1 MTDAPDPNGTDAGT
15 SPTLEGARVGTYVL
29 TREIGSGAAATV
41 YLAEDTKHRRQV
53 ALKLLHGEASSALG
67 SERFRREIE
76 VVAQLQHPHI
86 LPLHDSGELDGR
98 LYYVMP
104 LVSGET
110 LRERLS
116 RTGALPLGEVR
127 RVTTDVA
134 AALDYA
140 HRRGVVHRDVKPAN
154 ILIDDEHAIVADFG
168 IAHFAA
174 PSASGNLTGAGM
186 IIGTPTYMS
195 PEQATGCADID
206 ARTDIYALGC
216 VVFEMLT
223 GTPPF
228 GGQSVSSIVANHLQA
243 PVPSARGLRSELSPQ
258 VDGVLRKALAKEPA
272 DRYASARELATA
284 LGEALDSLG
293 GDVDPVTAAP
303 ATLQPR
309 RRLPF
314 AAVIAAVLTLAAIA
328 VAWLIASRGDTGPP
342 SVAVLPFTN
351 MSGNRENDY
360 LSDGITEEI
369 TGQLVELGGI
379 RVTPRTTAFGYR
391 GRTGDIRQIGRAL
404 RVGHIVEGSVRRG
417 GDSVR
422 VVVTLLEVR
431 TGDRLMDESFDEAFV
446 SVLQLQ
452 TRVAA
457 RVAERL
463 QRRLRPAE
471 RARLASRHSAV
482 PGAFDA
488 YMNGRY
494 LFDQRIPD
502 SLLKAASSFQHAIE
516 LDTTYGRAYAGLA
529 DTYSVLA
536 YMGVDDPKPL
546 FAQARAA
553 AQRAVRLNPDVAE
566 SHVSLGLIHTF
577 NDWDWAA
584 ADSEFKHAIK
594 LDSSLAAAYYFRT
607 WALVAA
613 GQLTEALN
621 ALKRAEDLDRF
632 SMITKTRVATLYAWT
647 DSLSKAE
654 SALRRVL
661 AIDSTYAV
669 AHVLLARTLSGMGR
683 HDEALA
689 ALPPDSVSLPVYE
702 AGVVGAV
709 YARAGR
715 DSAARAAIRR
725 LRQRPYVAYEGIA
738 KVYAALGDHD
748 RALAALDTAL
758 SRRGVGLIVMGAD
771 PLFDE
776 IRGERRFGQIE
787 DAVHVRDMRRP
798 R

>member
-15 SPTLEGARVGTYVL
+15 SPPLQGARVGTYVL

-41 YLAEDTKHRRQV
+41 YLAEDTKHHRQV

-110 LRERLS
+110 LRERLA
-116 RTGALPLGEVR
+116 RTGALPLDEVR
-127 RVTTDVA
+127 RITTDVA

-140 HRRGVVHRDVKPAN
+140 HRRGVIHRDVKPAN

-168 IAHFAA
+168 IAHLGA
-174 PSASGNLTGAGM
+174 PSASGNLTAAGL

-216 VVFEMLT
+216 VAFEMLT

-228 GGQSVSSIVANHLQA
+228 RGQSASSIVANHLQA
-243 PVPSARGLRSELSPQ
+243 PVPSARDLRSELSPQ

-272 DRYASARELATA
+272 DRYASARDLATA

-293 GDVDPVTAAP
+293 GDAVPTGVP
-303 ATLQPR
+303 ATARRR

-314 AAVIAAVLTLAAIA
+314 APLIAAVLAVAAIA
-328 VAWLIASRGDTGPP
+328 VAWLLAGSRDTGPP

-351 MSGNRENDY
+351 MSGNPDNDY
-360 LSDGITEEI
+360 VSDGITEEI
-369 TGQLVELGGI
+369 TGSLAQLGGI

-391 GRTGDIRQIGRAL
+391 GRTGDIRQIGREL

-417 GDSVR
+417 ADSVR

-502 SLLKAASSFQHAIE
+502 SLLKAVKYFRKAID
-516 LDTTYGRAYAGLA
+516 LDTTYGRAHAGLA

-536 YMGVDDPKPL
+536 YMGVDDPGPL

-577 NDWDWAA
+577 NDWDWTA

-594 LDSSLAAAYYFRT
+594 LDSSLAAAHYFRA

-613 GQLTEALN
+613 GELTEALN

-654 SALRRVL
+654 SALLRVL
-661 AIDSTYAV
+661 AIDSTYAL
-669 AHVLLARTLSGMGR
+669 AHVSLAMRLSRMGR
-683 HDEALA
+683 HGQALA
-689 ALPPDSVSLPVYE
+689 VLPPDSVRLPVAE
-702 AGVVGAV
+702 EGIVGAV

-715 DSAARAAIRR
+715 YSAARAVIRR
-725 LRQRPYVAYEGIA
+725 LRLRPYVAYDGIA
-738 KVYAALGDHD
+738 KVYSALGDHD

-758 SRRGVGLIVMGAD
+758 SYRAVGLIFLGAD
-771 PLFDE
+771 PVYDQ
-776 IRGERRFGQIE
+776 IRGDRRFGEIL
-787 DAVHVRDMRRP
+787 DSVHVRDMRRP

>member
-15 SPTLEGARVGTYVL
+15 SPPLQGARVGTYVL

-110 LRERLS
+110 LRERLA
-116 RTGALPLGEVR
+116 RTGALPLDEVR
-127 RVTTDVA
+127 RITNDVA

-140 HRRGVVHRDVKPAN
+140 HRRGVIHRDVKPAN

-168 IAHFAA
+168 IAHLAA
-174 PSASGNLTGAGM
+174 PSTSGALTGAGL

-228 GGQSVSSIVANHLQA
+228 RGHSVSSIVANHLKA
-243 PVPSARGLRSELSPQ
+243 LVPSARDLRSELPPQ
-258 VDGVLRKALAKEPA
+258 IDGVLRKALAKEPA
-272 DRYASARELATA
+272 DRYALARDLAVA
-284 LGEALDSLG
+284 LGDALDSLG
-293 GDVDPVTAAP
+293 GDVAPTGVPAAP
-303 ATLQPR
+303 PLR
-309 RRLPF
+309 RRLPV
-314 AAVIAAVLTLAAIA
+314 APLIAAVLALAAIA
-328 VAWLIASRGDTGPP
+328 IAWLLAASRDTGPP

-351 MSGNRENDY
+351 MSGNSENEY
-360 LSDGITEEI
+360 VSDGITEEL
-369 TGQLVELGGI
+369 TGALVQLGGI

-391 GRTGDIRQIGRAL
+391 GRTGDIRQIGREL
-404 RVGHIVEGSVRRG
+404 GVGHIVEGSVRRG
-417 GDSVR
+417 ADSVR
-422 VVVTLLEVR
+422 VVVTLLDVR
-431 TGDRLMDESFDEAFV
+431 TGERLMDESFDEAFV

-457 RVAERL
+457 RVAGRL
-463 QRRLRPAE
+463 QRRLRPVE

-482 PGAFDA
+482 PGAYDA

-502 SLLKAASSFQHAIE
+502 SLLKATEFFQRAIN
-516 LDTTYGRAYAGLA
+516 LDTTYGRAHAGLA

-536 YMGVDDPKPL
+536 YMGVSDPRQL

-577 NDWDWAA
+577 NDWDWTA

-613 GQLTEALN
+613 GQLTEALK
-621 ALKRAEDLDRF
+621 ALERAENLDRF
-632 SMITKTRVATLYAWT
+632 SLITKTRVATLYAWT

-669 AHVLLARTLSGMGR
+669 AHVLLARLLSTMGR
-683 HDEALA
+683 DDEALA

-776 IRGERRFGQIE
+776 IRGDRRFGQIE

>member
-1 MTDAPDPNGTDAGT
+1 MTDAPEPNGTDAGT
-15 SPTLEGARVGTYVL
+15 SPTLQGARIGTYVL
-29 TREIGSGAAATV
+29 TREIASGAAATV

-86 LPLHDSGELDGR
+86 LPLHDSGELEGR

-110 LRERLS
+110 LRDRIA
-116 RTGALPLGEVR
+116 RTGALPLDEVR
-127 RVTTDVA
+127 RITTDVA

-140 HRRGVVHRDVKPAN
+140 HRRGVIHRDVKPAN

-168 IAHFAA
+168 IAHLAA
-174 PSASGNLTGAGM
+174 PNPSGNLTGAGL

-243 PVPSARGLRSELSPQ
+243 PVPSARDLRSELPPQ
-258 VDGVLRKALAKEPA
+258 IDGVLRKALAKEPA
-272 DRYASARELATA
+272 DRYASARDLGAA
-284 LGEALDSLG
+284 LGGALDSLG
-293 GDVDPVTAAP
+293 VDIAPTAVPAAP
-303 ATLQPR
+303 PRR
-309 RRLPF
+309 RRLPI
-314 AAVIAAVLTLAAIA
+314 ARLIASVLAVAAIA
-328 VAWLIASRGDTGPP
+328 VAWLLAAPRYTGPP

-351 MSGNRENDY
+351 MSGNSENEY
-360 LSDGITEEI
+360 VSDGITEEL
-369 TGQLVELGGI
+369 TGALVQLGGI
-379 RVTPRTTAFGYR
+379 RVTPRTTAFGYK
-391 GRTGDIRQIGRAL
+391 GRTGDIRRIGREL
-404 RVGHIVEGSVRRG
+404 GVKHIVEGSVRRG
-417 GDSVR
+417 VDSVR
-422 VVVTLLEVR
+422 VVVTLLDAR
-431 TGDRLMDESFDEAFV
+431 TGERLMDEVFDEAFV

-452 TRVAA
+452 IRVAA

-463 QRRLRPAE
+463 QRRLRPGE
-471 RARLASRHSAV
+471 DARLASRHSGV
-482 PGAFDA
+482 PGAYDA

-502 SLLKAASSFQHAIE
+502 SLLKAAKFFQHAID
-516 LDTTYGRAYAGLA
+516 LDTAYGRAHAGLA

-536 YMGVDDPKPL
+536 WLGVSDPRQLLGK
-546 FAQARAA
+546 ARAS

-577 NDWDWAA
+577 SDWDWRAA
-584 ADSEFKHAIK
+584 ESEFTRAIE
-594 LDSSLAAAYYFRT
+594 LDSSLAAAQYFRA

-613 GQLTEALN
+613 GQLSEALS

-632 SMITKTRVATLYAWT
+632 SVITKTRVATLYAWT

-654 SALRRVL
+654 TALRRVL

-669 AHVLLARTLSGMGR
+669 AHVSLARTLSMMRR

-702 AGVVGAV
+702 ASVVGAV

-715 DSAARAAIRR
+715 DSAARAVIRR

-738 KVYAALGDHD
+738 RVYAALRDYD

-758 SRRGVGLIVMGAD
+758 SRRGVGLILLGVEPM
-771 PLFDE
+771 FDE
-776 IRGERRFGQIE
+776 IRGERRFVQIR
-787 DAVHVRDMRRP
+787 DSVHVMDIRRP

>member
-1 MTDAPDPNGTDAGT
+1 MTDAPDPNGTDTGT

-110 LRERLS
+110 LRERLA
-116 RTGALPLGEVR
+116 RTGALPLDEVR
-127 RVTTDVA
+127 RITTDVA

-140 HRRGVVHRDVKPAN
+140 HRRGVIHRDVKPAN
-154 ILIDDEHAIVADFG
+154 ILIDAEHAIVADFG
-168 IAHFAA
+168 IAHLAA
-174 PSASGNLTGAGM
+174 PSPSGDLTAAGL

-206 ARTDIYALGC
+206 ARTDIYAVGC

-228 GGQSVSSIVANHLQA
+228 RGHSVSSIVANHLKA
-243 PVPSARGLRSELSPQ
+243 PVPSARDLRNELPPQ
-258 VDGVLRKALAKEPA
+258 IDGVLRKALAKEPA
-272 DRYASARELATA
+272 DRFASARDLAVA
-284 LGEALDSLG
+284 LGGALDSLG
-293 GDVDPVTAAP
+293 GGVPPTIAS
-303 ATLQPR
+303 ATPR
-309 RRLPF
+309 RRRRWPF
-314 AAVIAAVLTLAAIA
+314 ARLIAAVLALAAIA
-328 VAWLIASRGDTGPP
+328 VAWPLVASRDTGPP
-342 SVAVLPFTN
+342 SVAILPFTN
-351 MSGNRENDY
+351 MTGNPENEY

-369 TGQLVELGGI
+369 TGSLFQLGGI

-391 GRTGDIRQIGRAL
+391 NRTGDIRRIGREL
-404 RVGHIVEGSVRRG
+404 NVGHIIEGSVRRSA
-417 GDSVR
+417 DSVR
-422 VVVTLLEVR
+422 VVVTLLDVR
-431 TGDRLMDESFDEAFV
+431 TGERLMNESFDEAFV

-463 QRRLRPAE
+463 QRRIRPGE
-471 RARLASRHSAV
+471 RARLAGRHSAV
-482 PGAFDA
+482 PGAYDA

-502 SLLKAASSFQHAIE
+502 SLLKAAQSFQHAIE
-516 LDTTYGRAYAGLA
+516 LDTTYGRAHAGLA

-536 YMGVDDPKPL
+536 YMGVGDPRQM
-546 FAQARAA
+546 FGTARAA

-577 NDWDWAA
+577 NDWDWVA
-584 ADSEFKHAIK
+584 ADSEFKRAIQ
-594 LDSSLAAAYYFRT
+594 LDSSLAAAQYFRA
-607 WALVAA
+607 WALAAA
-613 GQLTEALN
+613 GLLPPALN

-632 SMITKTRVATLYAWT
+632 SVITKTRVATLYAWM
-647 DSLSKAE
+647 DSLSK
-654 SALRRVL
+654 SDSTLRRVL
-661 AIDSTYAV
+661 AIDSTYPL
-669 AHVLLARTLSGMGR
+669 AHVSLARTLSRLGR
-683 HDEALA
+683 NDEALA
-689 ALPPDSVSLPVYE
+689 ALPPDSVRLPVAE
-702 AGVVGAV
+702 AGIVGAV

-715 DSAARAAIRR
+715 DSAARAVIRK
-725 LRQRPYVAYEGIA
+725 LRQRRYVAYDAIA
-738 KVYAALGDHD
+738 KVYAALGDHN
-748 RALAALDTAL
+748 RAIAALDTAL
-758 SRRGVGLIVMGAD
+758 SRRAVGLIFLGVD
-771 PLFDE
+771 PVFDE
-776 IRGERRFGQIE
+776 IRGERRFGQIL
-787 DAVHVRDMRRP
+787 DSVHLADIRRP